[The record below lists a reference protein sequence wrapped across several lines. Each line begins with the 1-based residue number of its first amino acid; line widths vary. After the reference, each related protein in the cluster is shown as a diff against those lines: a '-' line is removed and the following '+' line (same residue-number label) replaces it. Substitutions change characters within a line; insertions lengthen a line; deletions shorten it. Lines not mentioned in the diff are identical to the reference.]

1 MTTHFSRTL
10 GRSGITVSALGFGC
24 WAIGGPWQDGAGK
37 PLGWGEVDDRE
48 SVRAVRRALDLGVV
62 FFDTA
67 DCYGTGRSEEVLG
80 RALKGRREEAV
91 IASKWGNAFD
101 PATRTMLPEP
111 ELSPGYVRRALT
123 ATLRRLDTDHLD
135 LYQLHIGDAPH
146 GVAEE
151 LRAVCEELVA
161 EGLIRAYGWS
171 TDLPDRAKVFAAGPH
186 CASVQLN
193 CNVLE
198 DAPELLA
205 LCEAE
210 GLAAINR
217 GAAGDGGADREVR
230 QCPGPGGEPGA
241 GRHPGRTAGLAAL
254 LPRRAAGAAVAGAVR
269 GGAGRTHRRG
279 PYPGAGRAG
288 LAVGAQPGDGADPGH
303 PYRGAGRGE
312 RGGDGA
318 RAADG
323 RAAE

>member
-217 GAAGDGGADREVR
+217 GPLAMGVLTGKYDSA
-230 QCPGPGGEPGA
+230 
-241 GRHPGRTAGLAAL
+241 PGRGRAW
-254 LPRRAAGAAVAGAVR
+254 RRATSGPNRRAGCATSATGGWSRGGGSGSRRCGTYSPAGAVP
-269 GGAGRTHRRG
+269 RRRARW
-279 PYPGAGRAG
+279 PGC
-288 LAVGAQPGDGADPGH
+288 
-303 PYRGAGRGE
+303 
-312 RGGDGA
+312 
-318 RAADG
+318 G
-323 RAAE
+323 RAAR